1 MSFKVQVGPPR
12 IAIHQAMTVLVCD
25 PDGQIAGDD
34 QHGLFFRDTRVIGA
48 WNASIDGVAWDLLS
62 GGAIGYDLARVFMT
76 NPAVSDI
83 KRGTLAFVLSREIAG
98 GMHEDLDITNHGG
111 KPVAFVL
118 RIQIQTD
125 FADLFDVKARRTPNR
140 GTVTTTWAPN
150 TLTADYR
157 NRDFRRGLGIS
168 VEAEGPPPRVM
179 IGPDHDERTITLT
192 FAIALHPGES
202 WHACLRY
209 DLTDGDET
217 LTGPLGCAEPTDSA
231 PAWRDAVLKIATPN
245 AAFQQ
250 FCGQA
255 SDDLA
260 ALRLPMTVDGAAV
273 TMPAAGLPW
282 FVAPFGR
289 DSLIVSL
296 QAMSLYPDFALGSLA
311 VLGQWQAS
319 EYDDRRDAEPG
330 KIMHELRYGE
340 MAHFKLV
347 PHTPYYGTADAT
359 PLFLIALHEAWKATG
374 DAALLDRHLDHAER
388 ALAWIDT
395 DGDRDGDGFQEYQA
409 RAPGG
414 YENMAWKDSGDSIN
428 HPDGTPVRGP
438 KALCELQGYVYDAW
452 IRVAEIFDVLRQ
464 PDKAAAL
471 RAKAAALFEK
481 FNATFWN
488 ETEGFYALTL
498 DGDKRPVFS
507 VASNPGHLLWS
518 GIVPRDRAARV
529 VKRLMQAD
537 MFGGW
542 GIRTLSSRH
551 VCYNPYSYQNGSVWP
566 HDNSLIA
573 LGMRRYGFAA
583 EAATIAHA
591 VTDAASYFES
601 FQIPELYAGLTRD
614 RLSFPVRYAGA
625 NVPQAWAAGSAF
637 ALLQAMLGIAP
648 DAPNNLLYVDPAL
661 PDWLP
666 EVTLRDLRCGANR
679 YDIRFRQGESPEI
692 LRGDPATVVTGIR
705 PGAAPR

>member
-12 IAIHQAMTVLVCD
+12 IAIHQAMTVLICD
-25 PDGQIAGDD
+25 PNGQIAGDD

-48 WNASIDGVAWDLLS
+48 WTASIDGAEWDLLS
-62 GGAIGYDLARVFMT
+62 GGAIGYDLARAYMT
-76 NPAVSDI
+76 NPALPDI
-83 KRGTLAFVLSREIAG
+83 QRGTLAFVLSRTVDG
-98 GMHEDLDITNHGG
+98 GLHEDLDITNHGRT
-111 KPVAFVL
+111 PVAFEL
-118 RIQIQTD
+118 RIGIGTD
-125 FADLFDVKARRTPNR
+125 FADLFDVKARRSPNR
-140 GTVTTTWAPN
+140 GVITTEWSPDMR
-150 TLTADYR
+150 TLKAIYR
-157 NRDFRRGLGIS
+157 NQDFLRGLTI
-168 VEAEGPPPRVM
+168 AIEGTAASYADGVLR
-179 IGPDHDERTITLT
+179 
-192 FAIALHPGES
+192 FSIALHPGES

-209 DLTDGDET
+209 DLVDGDET
-217 LTGPLGCAEPTDSA
+217 VSGPFGCAEPTDSA
-231 PAWRDAVLKIATPN
+231 PAWRDSVLKIEASD
-245 AAFQQ
+245 AAFHQ
-250 FCGQA
+250 FCAQA

-260 ALRLPMTVDGAAV
+260 ALRLPMTIDGESV

-289 DSLIVSL
+289 DSLIVSM
-296 QAMSLYPDFALGSLA
+296 QAMTLYPDFARGSLA
-311 VLGQWQAS
+311 VLGHWQATG
-319 EYDDRRDAEPG
+319 YDAWRDAEPG

-374 DAALLDRHLDHAER
+374 DAALLQRHLEHAER
-388 ALAWIDT
+388 ALQWIDT

-409 RAPGG
+409 RAPSG

-428 HPDGTPVRGP
+428 NTDGTPVAGP

-452 IRVAEIFDVLRQ
+452 IRMADVFDVLRQ

-471 RAKAAALFEK
+471 RAKAAALYAK
-481 FNATFWN
+481 FNATFWDDD
-488 ETEGFYALTL
+488 EGFYALTL

-518 GIVPRDRAARV
+518 GLVPRDRAVRV
-529 VKRLMQAD
+529 VRRLLQPD
-537 MFGGW
+537 MFSGW
-542 GIRTLSSRH
+542 GIRTLSSKH
-551 VCYNPYSYQNGSVWP
+551 ACYNPYSYQNGSVWP

-583 EAATIAHA
+583 EAATVARA

-614 RLSFPVRYAGA
+614 HLSFPVRYDGA

-637 ALLQAMLGIAP
+637 ALLQALLGIAP
-648 DAPNNLLYVDPAL
+648 DAPNNRLYVDPLL
-661 PDWLP
+661 PEWLP
-666 EVTLRDLRCGANR
+666 EVTLKDLRCGQNC
-679 YDIRFRQGESPEI
+679 YDIRFRRGAAAEV
-692 LRGDPATVVTGIR
+692 LRGDPTTVVTGVR
-705 PGAAPR
+705 PGAEPR